1 MNQPKYKFP
10 LGELISWAEQCATEY
25 YSSGTSQISDD
36 EFDSLKVSILQL
48 CRAQKIDPGTIRIL
62 RGIGYVGDENKIKHP
77 VQMYSLDNVFDSSS
91 LSKWFEKIYSN
102 LRTTY
107 ADLSL
112 LDVPLSYGIEY
123 KIDGMSLDL
132 VYRFGRLTAAITRGD
147 GARGENILANIL
159 HVNAIPNELQ
169 DRGKVVAV
177 PLLVVHGELY
187 VKKSD
192 LKRCLAE
199 SPYFGLHKSPQSERA
214 AVLSIRNK
222 DFPTMGLQMS
232 FNPHEVASV
241 SIDANEVSVSPIPDE
256 LYSESMFERLEVL
269 RQFGFSR
276 ASPLSPPIQH
286 SSIRDLIVHVDSII
300 PKVDTMR
307 HQDVFDHPIDGL
319 VISVDA
325 LEYRQQI
332 GYTARV
338 PKWAI
343 AYKFPALGK
352 QTKVKQVA
360 WQVTMDGNLIPVLK
374 LEPVTISGKSID
386 AVTLFN
392 FAKFRSHDLHHGDT
406 VTVVMRGDV
415 VPNISEVHAD
425 QRMDGAIG
433 IPNPKQCPSCGSKL
447 SVRTLHLS
455 CLNVEG
461 CTDQLAMRLMR
472 FVGKAGMNIRGF
484 GEYGMRKLIELKRVR
499 TPADLYKLNLK
510 QSSTLSGMS
519 WKKILMAI
527 EQSKAQGFLIVL
539 NALCPPR
546 PKGGYKV
553 IVSQYRDMEAWIDD
567 YLEKSESV
575 DDDVLVA
582 WVRSNYPMLKEL
594 YHLGVGKVNYDYDG
608 GA

>member
-25 YSSGTSQISDD
+25 YSSGSSPISDD

-48 CRAQKIDPGTIRIL
+48 CRGQKIDPGTIRIL

-77 VQMYSLDNVFDSSS
+77 VQMYSLDNVYDSSS

-102 LRTTY
+102 LRKTY
-107 ADLSL
+107 ADLNL
-112 LDVPLSYGIEY
+112 LDVPLSYGMEY
-123 KIDGMSLDL
+123 KVDGMSLDL

-147 GARGENILANIL
+147 GERGENILTNIL
-159 HVNAIPNELQ
+159 HVNAIPNELH
-169 DRGKVVAV
+169 DRGKLVAV

-192 LKRCLAE
+192 LKNCLTE

-214 AVLSIRNK
+214 AVLCIRNK
-222 DFPTMGLQMS
+222 DFSTMGLQLS

-241 SIDANEVSVSPIPDE
+241 SIDANEVSVSTIPDE
-256 LYSESMFERLEVL
+256 LYSDSMFERLDAL
-269 RQFGFSR
+269 KQLGFNR
-276 ASPLSPPIQH
+276 VPPLSPPIKH
-286 SSIRDLIVHVDSII
+286 SSIRDLIVHVDSMI
-300 PKVDTMR
+300 PRIEKTR
-307 HQDVFDHPIDGL
+307 HQDTFDYPIDGL
-319 VISVDA
+319 VISVDC

-338 PKWAI
+338 PKWAV
-343 AYKFPALGK
+343 AYKFPALGEK
-352 QTKVKQVA
+352 TTVKQVT
-360 WQVTMDGNLIPVLK
+360 WQVTMDGNLVPVLK
-374 LEPVTISGKSID
+374 LQPVKISGKSIES
-386 AVTLFN
+386 VTLFN
-392 FAKFRSHDLHHGDT
+392 YAKFRSHDLHHGDT

-415 VPNISEVHAD
+415 VPNISEVHVDA
-425 QRMDGAIG
+425 RVDGALG
-433 IPNPKQCPSCGSKL
+433 IPNPKHCPSCASKL

-461 CTDQLAMRLMR
+461 CTDQVVMRLMR
-472 FVGKAGMNIRGF
+472 FVGNAGMNIRGF
-484 GEYGMRKLIELKRVR
+484 GEYGMRKLVELKRVQS
-499 TPADLYKLNLK
+499 PVDLYKLNTAT
-510 QSSTLSGMS
+510 SETLSGLS

-527 EQSKAQGFLIVL
+527 ELSKSQGFLIVL

-567 YLEKSESV
+567 YLEKSESI
-575 DDDVLVA
+575 DDDALVT